1 MTPLIVLATPHR
13 RYDRLHAALKAAAI
27 DFACLRSPAELTAAR
42 LAELKP
48 RYVFFPHWSWTIP
61 AEIYE
66 NYECVV
72 FHMTDLPFGRG
83 GSPLQNL
90 IVRGFT
96 ETRVSALR
104 CGAGIDAGPV
114 YLKAPLSLFG
124 TAEEILTR
132 AAEVMSA
139 MMMTIIRTSPV
150 PVPQTGEPTLFKRRR
165 PEDSDIAGLDDLD
178 KAYDYI
184 RMLDGEGYPSA
195 FVETDHL
202 RFEFSGATPAPG
214 EIRASVRIVRKAT

>member
-72 FHMTDLPFGRG
+72 YHMTDLPFGRG

-104 CGAGIDAGPV
+104 CCAGIDAGPI
-114 YLKAPLSLFG
+114 YLKAPLSLLG

-139 MMMTIIRTSPV
+139 MMMTIIKTNPV
-150 PVPQTGEPTLFKRRR
+150 PVPQAGEPTLFKRRR
-165 PEDSDIAGLDDLD
+165 PEDGDLGDLDDLD

-184 RMLDGEGYPSA
+184 RMLDGEGYPPA

-202 RFEFSGATPAPG
+202 RFEFTGAAPAPG
-214 EIRASVRIVRKAT
+214 EIRANVRIVRKAP